1 MTHTSPSRWG
11 LPRPDF
17 SNRAF
22 SAPHVHPGLLAE
34 GTPLAPF
41 WRRALA
47 LLVDLGILFLAW
59 LPLALLVALVL
70 SRGAAGPSPRP
81 DIVLAANA
89 GPGRWV
95 FLPLAFGYFILG
107 TWAGNG
113 RTLGKRLLK
122 IRVVPLEHPHLT
134 FWASL
139 ERTLGYFASMLEGG
153 FGFLQF
159 FIHPNRQT
167 VHDRIAETVVIR
179 Q

>member
-1 MTHTSPSRWG
+1 M
-11 LPRPDF
+11 
-17 SNRAF
+17 
-22 SAPHVHPGLLAE
+22 HPGQLPE

-41 WRRALA
+41 WRRFLA
-47 LLVDLGILFLAW
+47 LLADLGILLAAW
-59 LPLALLVALVL
+59 LPLALLVALAL
-70 SRGAAGPSPRP
+70 SRGAAGHAPHR

-89 GPGRWV
+89 GPGSWV
-95 FLPLAFGYFILG
+95 FLPLALGYFTLG
-107 TWAGNG
+107 TWLGHG
-113 RTLGKRLLK
+113 RTLGKRLLG

-134 FWASL
+134 FWACL